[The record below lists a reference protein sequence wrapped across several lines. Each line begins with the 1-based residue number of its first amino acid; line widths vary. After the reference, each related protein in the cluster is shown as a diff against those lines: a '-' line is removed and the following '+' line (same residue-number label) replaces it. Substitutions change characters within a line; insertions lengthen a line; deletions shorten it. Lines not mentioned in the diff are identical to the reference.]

1 MNRVATEPL
10 SPWFETTQKALR
22 VGGGSP
28 PLLILSPPGS
38 LHFECA
44 REIHNS
50 AGGGPWEHVVCRE
63 DSVELR
69 TQLFGP
75 AVDPDDDYFGFD
87 SYSPAGAVHRATGGT
102 LFLESVDRCRPVDAD
117 WIPKLLSGQP
127 VTFDRKSIEL
137 DPSTRVI
144 ASITPSW
151 REKVEHAI
159 PQWVMASFDD
169 RVVSLTHLDSR
180 PENVLIAIKWFIW
193 KASKTRADEVYMSSE
208 AKDLLANHSW
218 PGNYEELGK
227 AVSLLAEAI
236 DVGEVDTIDVC
247 RRVIASSKTSGDGA
261 VDRNRWEECR
271 NCVSGLSYIG
281 RKVEPHEVYQW
292 ASQFS
297 KVSSDRRIDPW
308 LPGLMIAKEMAHR
321 YYYSADRIRALIR
334 DAYRSLYD
342 ELAAKGYIADSSLT
356 GTDDSFPRLQAAL
369 VNPLGPV
376 KSASGILPHIAHLLG
391 NGPKQKILSIGE
403 VAQFLLRNDNF
414 QVVIFGDDF
423 AGTGQQIVSRLIGV
437 LAADDLLQKV
447 CKRRCREGNPIAF
460 AVILGVSFDNALI
473 RIRNSGP
480 AWLPIMAFAGE
491 QLGEQDRAFSDSSQ
505 IFPNPELRAWAKDLV
520 IDQVGRYLLPNW
532 PGGFDDGQAL
542 VVTADNVPNN
552 TLPAIWKSG
561 KVQGM
566 KWRALFERAST
577 PLG

>member
-1 MNRVATEPL
+1 MSRVVTEPL
-10 SPWFETTQKALR
+10 SPWSESTQKALR
-22 VGGGSP
+22 FGGGSP
-28 PLLILSPPGS
+28 PLLILSSPGN

-44 REIHNS
+44 KEIHNS

-75 AVDPDDDYFGFD
+75 AVDPHDDYFGFD
-87 SYSPAGAVHRATGGT
+87 SYSPVGAVHRASGGT
-102 LFLESVDRCRPVDAD
+102 LFLESVDRCRPVDSD

-127 VTFDRKSIEL
+127 VTFDRNSIEL

-159 PQWVMASFDD
+159 PQWVMASFGD
-169 RVVSLTHLDSR
+169 RVISLKSLDSK
-180 PENVLIAIKWFIW
+180 PENALIAIDWFIW
-193 KASKTRADEVYMSSE
+193 KASKTRADEVYLSSE
-208 AKDLLANHSW
+208 IKSLLANHSW

-227 AVSLLAEAI
+227 AVILLTEAT
-236 DVGEVDTIDVC
+236 DVGEMDTFDIC
-247 RRVIASSKTSGDGA
+247 RRLIANSKTSGDGA

-271 NCVSGLSYIG
+271 NCVSGLSYVG

-308 LPGLMIAKEMAHR
+308 LPSLRIAKEMAHR
-321 YYYSADRIRALIR
+321 YYYSADRIRALVR
-334 DAYRSLYD
+334 DSYRSLCN
-342 ELAAKGYIADSSLT
+342 ELADKGYIADSLLT
-356 GTDDSFPRLQAAL
+356 GTSDSFPRFQTAL
-369 VNPLGPV
+369 VNPLGPF
-376 KSASGILPHIAHLLG
+376 KSSSGILPHMAHLLG
-391 NGPKQKILSIGE
+391 HDPRPKGLSISD
-403 VAQFLLRNDNF
+403 VAKFLARNDNL
-414 QVVIFGDDF
+414 QVIMFCDDF
-423 AGTGQQIVSRLIGV
+423 AGTGQQVVSQLIKV
-437 LAADDLLQKV
+437 MAADDLLQEV
-447 CKRRCREGNPIAF
+447 CERRSLEGNPIAF
-460 AVILGVSFDNALI
+460 AVVLGISFDNALT

-480 AWLPIMAFAGE
+480 AWLPILAHAGE
-491 QLGEQDRAFSDSSQ
+491 QLGEQDRAFSDSSH
-505 IFPNPELRAWAKDLV
+505 IFSDPELRAWAKDLV
-520 IDQVGRYLLPNW
+520 IDQVGRYLLPDW
-532 PGGFDDGQAL
+532 PGGFNDGQAL

-566 KWRALFERAST
+566 EWRALFERAST
-577 PLG
+577 SLR